1 MGLFSHYHDLQWQ
14 FDNLIL
20 WVHITLSSPH
30 RWVAPDQSPGSSGRS
45 LHWLPCLKA
54 SGLCDHNVIIVM
66 MAIDKQRPPVYN
78 PCRMNILKASH
89 NLVDD
94 ELHLKIISWEVFCK
108 ICYLWFKWRWKRVS
122 SLWDGGG
129 CNIVIDQGEPQIVGC
144 SASEGNGFSSFYV
157 VH

>member
-1 MGLFSHYHDLQWQ
+1 MPFSKEVRNGINLCCSKVRYQLWRFWLLPAMAPSGRSASDIMIMGLFSHYHDSPVIVWK
-14 FDNLIL
+14 FDI
-20 WVHITLSSPH
+20 VSITLSSPH
-30 RWVAPDQSPGSSGRS
+30 QWVAPDQSPGSLGRS

-94 ELHLKIISWEVFCK
+94 ELHLKIIHWEVF
-108 ICYLWFKWRWKRVS
+108 L
-122 SLWDGGG
+122 LL
-129 CNIVIDQGEPQIVGC
+129 
-144 SASEGNGFSSFYV
+144 
-157 VH
+157 